1 MKSIQEIKG
10 VIPALLTVFD
20 EHEEVDEQGMRDL
33 VRFLLKQKVNGL
45 YLTGSTGEGFLMKDS
60 ERKRV
65 VEIVIDEVKQEVPII
80 VHVGAIST
88 KRSIELAQHAYES
101 GADAISSVPPFYWKF
116 SEQQIFDYYA
126 DLSRSTPL
134 PMIVYNVPLVGLMGV
149 NLIAK
154 MAKEIEQVKGVKYTA
169 STHYELGQI
178 KEACGKEFMVYS
190 GSDEMALSGML
201 SGSDGLIGSF
211 YNVIADL
218 FIRLY
223 QAYLDKD
230 MDLAVSYQQTA
241 NAIIM
246 KTLSYG
252 SMMAAMKVLLRNHG
266 VNAGYVRRPFNNFS
280 VEEEKRILSE
290 LASLQQHYD
299 IAQAEIFDYVKS
311 NT

>member
-134 PMIVYNVPLVGLMGV
+134 PMIVYNVLVV
-149 NLIAK
+149 
-154 MAKEIEQVKGVKYTA
+154 
-169 STHYELGQI
+169 
-178 KEACGKEFMVYS
+178 
-190 GSDEMALSGML
+190 
-201 SGSDGLIGSF
+201 
-211 YNVIADL
+211 
-218 FIRLY
+218 
-223 QAYLDKD
+223 
-230 MDLAVSYQQTA
+230 
-241 NAIIM
+241 
-246 KTLSYG
+246 
-252 SMMAAMKVLLRNHG
+252 
-266 VNAGYVRRPFNNFS
+266 
-280 VEEEKRILSE
+280 
-290 LASLQQHYD
+290 
-299 IAQAEIFDYVKS
+299 
-311 NT
+311 